1 MNDGWVSI
9 YRQIF
14 DNKDLKDNNH
24 LLIFIYMVVHA
35 SHKPTIVTY
44 RRKRIT
50 LKRGQLTVSSI
61 DLYKRFNLS
70 RQTVR
75 TILKNLELT
84 NSLTHTLHKQLSIYT
99 IVNYD
104 KFQDN
109 DISKVKE
116 INQQTNQQ
124 NNKYYTN
131 TTSTVKNM
139 LSLSS
144 MTNKPKKI
152 TIPTLQDLKTKIIEK
167 PREKNEYEI
176 MRERLDAEDYEKWV
190 LRQLNSWY

>member
-50 LKRGQLTVSSI
+50 LKRGQLTVSSV
-61 DLYKRFNLS
+61 DLCKRFNLS

-109 DISKVKE
+109 DLSKVKE

-131 TTSTVKNM
+131 TTSIDKNM
-139 LSLSS
+139 LSLSN
-144 MTNKPKKI
+144 MTNTPKKI

-167 PREKNEYEI
+167 PKEKNEWEI
-176 MRERLDAEDYEKWV
+176 AKERLDAQDYEKWV
-190 LRQLNSWY
+190 LHKLNS

>member
-1 MNDGWVSI
+1 MTDGWVSI

-24 LLIFIYMVVHA
+24 ILIFIYMIVSA

-50 LKRGQLTVSSI
+50 LKRGQLTVSSK
-61 DLYKRFNLS
+61 DLSKRFNLS
-70 RQTVR
+70 RQNIR
-75 TILKNLELT
+75 TILKNLEVT
-84 NSLTHTLHKQLSIYT
+84 NCLTHTLHKQLSVYT
-99 IVNYD
+99 IVNYN

-109 DISKVKE
+109 DPTEVKLL
-116 INQQTNQQ
+116 NQQTNQQ

-131 TTSTVKNM
+131 TTSIDKNM

-144 MTNKPKKI
+144 MTDKPKKI

-167 PREKNEYEI
+167 PKELNEFEI
-176 MRERLDAEDYEKWV
+176 MRGKLDADDFEKWV
-190 LRQLNSWY
+190 LHKLNS

>member
-1 MNDGWVSI
+1 MNEGWVSI

-50 LKRGQLTVSSI
+50 LKRGQLTVSSV
-61 DLYKRFNLS
+61 DLCKRFNLS
-70 RQTVR
+70 RQTIR
-75 TILKNLELT
+75 TILNNLELT

-131 TTSTVKNM
+131 TTSIDKNM
-139 LSLSS
+139 LSLSN
-144 MTNKPKKI
+144 MTNTPKKI
-152 TIPTLQDLKTKIIEK
+152 TIPSLQDLKTKIIEK
-167 PREKNEYEI
+167 PKEKNEWEI
-176 MRERLDAEDYEKWV
+176 MREKLDAEDYEKWV
-190 LRQLNSWY
+190 LHTLNS

>member
-1 MNDGWVSI
+1 MNEGWVSI

-35 SHKPTIVTY
+35 SHKPAIVNY
-44 RRKRIT
+44 RKKRIT
-50 LKRGQLTVSSI
+50 LKRGQLSVTVK
-61 DLYKRFNLS
+61 DLSNRFNLS
-70 RQTVR
+70 VKTIR
-75 TILKNLELT
+75 TILKNLEVANTLA
-84 NSLTHTLHKQLSIYT
+84 HTLYKQLSVYT

-109 DISKVKE
+109 DLSKVKLIGNE
-116 INQQTNQQ
+116 TGKQ
-124 NNKYYTN
+124 NNKYYTY
-131 TTSTVKNM
+131 TTSIDKNM

-144 MTNKPKKI
+144 MTNTPKKI

-167 PREKNEYEI
+167 PRQKNEYEI
-176 MRERLDAEDYEKWV
+176 MREKLDAEDYEKWV
-190 LRQLNSWY
+190 LHTLNS